1 MKLVTDADEVM
12 LITENGILIRTGVR
26 EIRETGRNAAG
37 VRLIKLDEGDR
48 LVAMAK
54 VDKEEREEKA
64 AEGGAGGEQSGDGK
78 TGEDK
83 PEIRNDESNP
93 KSE

>member
-1 MKLVTDADEVM
+1 LVTDADEVM
-12 LITENGILIRTGVR
+12 LITERGILIRTAVS

-37 VRLIKLDEGDR
+37 VRLIKLDEGDK

-54 VDKEEREEKA
+54 VDKEEAEEKPE
-64 AEGGAGGEQSGDGK
+64 AE
-78 TGEDK
+78 K
-83 PEIRNDESNP
+83 PEIRNSNDESNP